1 MTPPRTI
8 RGILGAGGRQV
19 PGAKGGIAMQFTA
32 AQRAFLDQ
40 PLSAVVAT
48 HRSDGTTVQSVVW
61 YVPDGD
67 TLWFSTAPESAKV
80 KQVRRDPRISVLV
93 LSADGGT
100 YLAIEGTATVS
111 VDVDT
116 TDRLNLYRRY
126 RGEEEAESAI
136 AARPLPG
143 PNARVRVTPTR
154 VYAYNLPD

>member
-1 MTPPRTI
+1 
-8 RGILGAGGRQV
+8 
-19 PGAKGGIAMQFTA
+19 MQFTD

-48 HRSDGTTVQSVVW
+48 HRTDGTTVQSVVW

-80 KQVRRDPRISVLV
+80 KQLRRDPRISVLV
-93 LSADGGT
+93 ISADGGT
-100 YLAIEGTATVS
+100 YLAIEGTATIA

-116 TDRLNLYRRY
+116 PDRMSLYRRY
-126 RGEEEAESAI
+126 RGEEAASAI

-154 VYAYNLPD
+154 VFAYNIPE